1 MLPVCDM
8 HYYAVLQRTCPRS
21 LGPRASPRSAAG
33 AGTAALAGR
42 RLLASLSAGGPGTLT
57 VGLKLR

>member
-8 HYYAVLQRTCPRS
+8 HYYAVLQRTC
-21 LGPRASPRSAAG
+21 PRSAAG